1 MKKTKENRPT
11 QLDYEHVELILKEA
25 NAHGLHWEVDH
36 FAKKIISNDPSVK
49 IVTAYQMAFEE
60 WVK

>member
-1 MKKTKENRPT
+1 MNTKNRPT

-25 NAHGLHWEVDH
+25 NSHGLKWEVEE
-36 FAKKIISNDPSVK
+36 FAAKIISKNPEINLVE
-49 IVTAYQMAFEE
+49 AYQMAYEE